1 MMFVNVEGEGDIEVD
16 QDTRVEDLINKLGYH
31 QESVIVLNDDVPI
44 PSDEKASK
52 YKALKIISVVSGG

>member
-1 MMFVNVEGEGDIEVD
+1 MIVNVEGEGEMEVD
-16 QDTRVEDLINKLGYH
+16 QNTRVQDLVKELGYH
-31 QESVIVLNDDVPI
+31 QESVIVLSGGVPI